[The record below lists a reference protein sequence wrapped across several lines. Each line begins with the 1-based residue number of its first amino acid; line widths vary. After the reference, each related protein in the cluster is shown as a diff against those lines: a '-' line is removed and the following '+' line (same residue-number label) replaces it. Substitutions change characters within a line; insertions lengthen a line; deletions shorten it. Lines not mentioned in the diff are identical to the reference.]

1 MGSLNFWDVY
11 STILVILVYRNR
23 CNYIQRYE
31 NKIMQSGL
39 HYIHRTFILS
49 YIGIVGFIGRKVDV
63 CKLCF
68 KELSHL
74 ISYHFWFLIYKS
86 FKKII

>member
-1 MGSLNFWDVY
+1 MGFLNFQNVY
-11 STILVILVYRNR
+11 PIILVIVIFRDI
-23 CNYIQRYE
+23 CNCIQRYE

-39 HYIHRTFILS
+39 YYIHRTFISS
-49 YIGIVGFIGRKVDV
+49 YIGIIGFTGRKVDV

-74 ISYHFWFLIYKS
+74 ISYHF
-86 FKKII
+86 